1 MRMPSALFAPSC
13 VLLLAVVVTAPI
25 ASAQDIFVTPIPNV
39 PFSGVVNIERSHLSR
54 DGTIVKFKTVREIGR
69 DTRGRIHNESRM
81 LVPVTDDRTP
91 QLLRIHIYDPQTR
104 ISTNLDPQ
112 ERTFWTQTVNHPP
125 STQPPALRFA
135 SPAGGSPQNEFT
147 KEEDLGTQ
155 DMEGVP
161 ARGVRE
167 TQIIPA
173 ENSGTGKEVIVTDE
187 YWYSEDLRIN
197 LLIKHN
203 DPRKEIVTMTVQVT
217 LSEPDVSFFEIPKG
231 YKQVGEGR
239 VRK

>member
-1 MRMPSALFAPSC
+1 M
-13 VLLLAVVVTAPI
+13 
-25 ASAQDIFVTPIPNV
+25 
-39 PFSGVVNIERSHLSR
+39 
-54 DGTIVKFKTVREIGR
+54 
-69 DTRGRIHNESRM
+69 
-81 LVPVTDDRTP
+81 
-91 QLLRIHIYDPQTR
+91 
-104 ISTNLDPQ
+104 
-112 ERTFWTQTVNHPP
+112 
-125 STQPPALRFA
+125 
-135 SPAGGSPQNEFT
+135 
-147 KEEDLGTQ
+147 
-155 DMEGVP
+155 P